1 MCWVFIDQAAAG
13 VSIRVTQRELD
24 QELLQAQPG
33 EFLGW
38 VNLPCLRCWRDGVGM
53 RAWVGRRAELREK
66 EVGLWDRSC
75 ALAQPGQDQCES
87 ILIDDAACDGG
98 DGVWAGNR
106 TLISAM
112 PAANW
117 AHFSPWAAQ
126 PCPEPWWHL
135 HQLSLCSDDLH
146 TSLPHPSAQTGPP
159 YMYHIGPCSRIQL
172 HRSPNLACLS
182 GEGPS

>member
-53 RAWVGRRAELREK
+53 RAWVGRQAELREK